1 MGTKKHFEAPV
12 EQQIELYHQAGFE
25 GFFTEWDDHIPLY
38 RQTADRLGMI
48 YQSIHAPFYHCADMW
63 GTDEKARAATE
74 EFLHCVQVCAEVEV
88 PIMILHAYIGFGP
101 NDGPNPAGIENYR
114 RVVDLAAEKNVKVAF
129 ENAEGEAYLAAV
141 MTAFADYE
149 NVGFCWDT
157 GHELCYNGGKDMM
170 ALYGDRLIATHLN
183 DNLGVSDF
191 GGVITPT
198 DDHHLLPFD
207 GIQDWESVV
216 RRLNRWGYDGI
227 LTFEL
232 NRTSKGGRHNN
243 DKYLRM
249 PLEEYIAE
257 AYGRA
262 CRVAALKCRTPTR
275 AEAVTS
281 TTYASGNIQTI
292 VGGTDV

>member
-1 MGTKKHFEAPV
+1 MYGTKLCMGTKKHFEVPV

-262 CRVAALKCRTPTR
+262 CRVAALKRRTPTNQK
-275 AEAVTS
+275 
-281 TTYASGNIQTI
+281 GNTL
-292 VGGTDV
+292 